1 MLHFLQQAGCASGAL
16 RVSAR
21 DAALAGALLVVTA
34 TCAQAQSPQPPGEP
48 VVAVVQV
55 PKPWYAPRALVVS
68 RMRDTIPDYDK
79 VPGLLFKAYSLER
92 DRSDFGGLYFWRS
105 REQAQ
110 AWFNPAWFERVRKER
125 GAEGSVRFFSA
136 VATLDNTPTGTGRA
150 HEGSAVGTVVE
161 IAVPAGVSRD
171 RMVAALNAAVPEY
184 RQVPGLLRKHF
195 TLSDTGTFG
204 GVYLWQDE
212 ASARA
217 WFSPAWHDRVQK
229 TYGHTAKIGWFD
241 TPILLPSADADNRA
255 AAARL
260 TSAHNAT
267 ASAP

>member
-1 MLHFLQQAGCASGAL
+1 MLHFLQRAGCAPASVL
-16 RVSAR
+16 VSAR
-21 DAALAGALLVVTA
+21 DAALAGAFLVVTA
-34 TCAQAQSPQPPGEP
+34 TCAQAQSPQTPGEP
-48 VVAVVQV
+48 VVAVVRV

-92 DRSDFGGLYFWRS
+92 DSGEFGGLYFWRS

-136 VATLDNTPTGTGRA
+136 VATLDNTPGGTGRG

-171 RMVAALNAAVPEY
+171 RMVAALKAAVPEY
-184 RQVPGLLRKHF
+184 QQVPGLLRKHF

-217 WFSPAWHDRVQK
+217 WFSPAWQERVQR
-229 TYGHTAKIGWFD
+229 THGQAAKIEWFQ

-255 AAARL
+255 AVARL
-260 TSAHNAT
+260 DNLK
-267 ASAP
+267 P